1 MINLARAIT
10 TAGVALAVSLVAVPS
25 ASAVVR
31 EAGKTAAKAA
41 AQEHKTPAQKAALKK
56 SAGKV
61 AAQNLAARPVTVNV
75 YYVMEGGRVISEQGP
90 GDSSA
95 HEVGSNSGTIDMQTQ
110 NEPITTGDL
119 NAEQNKGD
127 VTFEVEGSEQDTGEV
142 S

>member
-31 EAGKTAAKAA
+31 EAGKTAAA
-41 AQEHKTPAQKAALKK
+41 AQSSAPAKKASA
-56 SAGKV
+56 SAGSKAV
-61 AAQNLAARPVTVNV
+61 KDALASNRPVTVNI
-75 YYVMEGGRVISEQGP
+75 YYVLHDGRVISEQGP

-95 HEVGSNSGTIDMQTQ
+95 HEVGSNSGAIDMQTQ